1 MWHLAR
7 MKSCFS
13 SSDRSLGRAWWLFVR
28 RSVPPTRSP
37 CLGSSNPF
45 PPSDPVK
52 REGASRF
59 RGDSSRIHK
68 WLIFDATVIMVGWY
82 HPCQLHGNYIQ
93 YLVITYNGK
102 ASAKE
107 HTHTHTH
114 SQNVGSSFSVT
125 PCEANFLA
133 NPTRYVTASLCST
146 PETNPM
152 S

>member
-107 HTHTHTH
+107 HTHTQPKCWFKFFCNTLW
-114 SQNVGSSFSVT
+114 SKLFGQPNT
-125 PCEANFLA
+125 
-133 NPTRYVTASLCST
+133 LCNCIALFYT
-146 PETNPM
+146 WN
-152 S
+152 